1 MSVGFE
7 AAAKSPSVF
16 SIAALVAL
24 GSLYLNAFH
33 EAVGELCVQA
43 YRAAGVGVAT
53 YESKLRDVAGRA
65 AAADVLVAE
74 NGTGLLG
81 TVTFVLYGP
90 LREIGTPEEAEFR
103 MLAVDPAAGGR
114 GIGTRLVQEC
124 IDRSR
129 AAGCTRIACSSQPG
143 MVAAH
148 AVYRRLGFV
157 RDPGR
162 DWRPIPE
169 VQLVA
174 FVLEL

>member
-1 MSVGFE
+1 VTVRPVRPAE
-7 AAAKSPSVF
+7 
-16 SIAALVAL
+16 L
-24 GSLYLNAFH
+24 

-43 YRAAGVGVAT
+43 YRAAGVSVAA
-53 YESKLRDVAGRA
+53 YEPRLRDVAGRA
-65 AAADVLVAE
+65 RAADVLVAE
-74 NGTGLLG
+74 NGAGPLG
-81 TVTFVLYGP
+81 TVTFVLDGP
-90 LREIGTPEEAEFR
+90 MREIGAADEAEFR

-129 AAGCTRIACSSQPG
+129 AAGRARIVCSSQPD

-157 RDPGR
+157 RDPAR
-162 DWRPIPE
+162 DWRPIPD

-174 FVLEL
+174 FGLDL

>member
-1 MSVGFE
+1 VTVRPVRRAE
-7 AAAKSPSVF
+7 
-16 SIAALVAL
+16 
-24 GSLYLNAFH
+24 H

-43 YRAAGVGVAT
+43 YRVAGVGVAS
-53 YESKLRDVAGRA
+53 YEPRLRDVAGRA
-65 AAADVLVAE
+65 RAAEVLVAE
-74 NGTGLLG
+74 NGAGVLG
-81 TVTFVLYGP
+81 TVTFVLDGP
-90 LREIGTPEEAEFR
+90 LREIGTPDEAEFR

-129 AAGCTRIACSSQPG
+129 AAGRARIVCSSQPG

-157 RDPGR
+157 RDPAR
-162 DWRPIPE
+162 DWSPVAD

-174 FVLEL
+174 FVRDL